1 MEVVRAIEEG
11 AVGSITQ
18 ARAKYG
24 IGGATTVGRW
34 VREYGKNHL
43 IGKVIR
49 VETAD
54 EKSELKK
61 LKQRVKVLEKTLCD
75 STIDLA
81 IERAYI
87 DILAE
92 KAGIEDLSAFKKK
105 PTSSGSK
112 DDEQPEKG
120 LRNHS
125 ESTVSASEDESTE
138 LLHGAETV

>member
-1 MEVVRAIEEG
+1 
-11 AVGSITQ
+11 
-18 ARAKYG
+18 
-24 IGGATTVGRW
+24 
-34 VREYGKNHL
+34 
-43 IGKVIR
+43 

-92 KAGIEDLSAFKKK
+92 KAGVEDLSAFKKK
-105 PTSSGSK
+105 A
-112 DDEQPEKG
+112 DEQRLKG
-120 LRNHS
+120 R
-125 ESTVSASEDESTE
+125 
-138 LLHGAETV
+138 

>member
-1 MEVVRAIEEG
+1 MKETIRYSEAYKMEVVRAIEEG

-24 IGGATTVGRW
+24 IGGANTVGRW
-34 VREYGKNHL
+34 VRKYGKNHL

-61 LKQRVKVLEKTLCD
+61 LKQRVKVLERTLSD

-81 IERAYI
+81 IERAYT

-92 KAGIEDLSAFKKK
+92 KAGVEDLSAFKKK
-105 PTSSGSK
+105 A
-112 DDEQPEKG
+112 DEQRLKG
-120 LRNHS
+120 R
-125 ESTVSASEDESTE
+125 
-138 LLHGAETV
+138 